1 MLSSMNILD
10 RVEIKK
16 LQINR
21 EYNLL
26 NRSVN
31 FMYRCG
37 THTCSRHF
45 RIISI
50 MKVLYDKLKHTY
62 VKHADIVT
70 ANSIRY
76 TKPKMV

>member
-10 RVEIKK
+10 RVELKK
-16 LQINR
+16 LKINR

-26 NRSVN
+26 NYSVN
-31 FMYRCG
+31 IMYRCG
-37 THTCSRHF
+37 THKCSRNFH
-45 RIISI
+45 IITI
-50 MKVLYDKLKHTY
+50 MKVLYDKLKHAH
-62 VKHADIVT
+62 VKYADIVT